1 MAKRS
6 KDTDY
11 LFLSTRIHVL
21 ERSLFTRE
29 RMDRMLDAQTNE
41 EAAKVLVECG
51 YPEMSVVD
59 VDGVNATLAAMRDK
73 VFEELYADAP
83 DPKLIDV
90 FKVKYDY
97 HNVKTLLK
105 SQAMGVDPGRLL
117 VEAGRFPAAELA
129 EKMKGTSLSG
139 LPERFAAAIRE
150 AREVLNTTGDPQLS
164 DFVLDRAYFDEMGSL
179 ARATGSTFLM
189 GYVEKLVDVANL
201 RSLVRVRRMGKREAY
216 LKKTLFEGGSVSAH
230 ALLKMMEEGVDLE
243 TIYGTTALSD
253 AAAAGEAAISGGGT
267 LTAFEKACDNA
278 LMAYVAQAKYVP
290 FGDATVIGYLVA
302 RDNEL
307 TAVRIIMTGR
317 LAGLAPE
324 IIRERMRESYV

>member
-29 RMDRMLDAQTNE
+29 RMNRMLDAPTNE

-51 YPEMSVVD
+51 YPEMPVVD
-59 VDGVNATLAAMRDK
+59 VDHVNATLAAMRDK

-105 SQAMGVDPGRLL
+105 AQAMGVDPGRLL

-129 EKMKGTSLSG
+129 EKLKGTTISG
-139 LPERFAAAIRE
+139 LPETVAAAIRE

-164 DFVLDRAYFDEMGSL
+164 DFVLDRAYFQEMCSL
-179 ARATGSTFLM
+179 AQGTGSAFLV

-201 RSLVRVRRMGKREAY
+201 RSMVRVRRMGKREAY

-230 ALLKMMEEGVDLE
+230 ALLKMMEEGLDLE
-243 TIYGTTALSD
+243 SIYGGTTLRE
-253 AAAAGEAAISGGGT
+253 AAAAGEAAVSGGS

-278 LMAYVAQAKYVP
+278 IMAYVAEAKYVP
-290 FGDATVIGYLVA
+290 FGEATVIGYLVA
-302 RDNEL
+302 RDSEL